1 MVGLLLALYVILVS
15 VGIFF
20 ALNLNKKVV
29 YDDLV
34 GFLHRE
40 VSTKTKIK
48 NRQRK
53 SRRGKL
59 KAALIK
65 LQTQLVS
72 QGKAPLFSV
81 ICIGALAAAVGGIVL
96 ALLINNYY
104 LTVPLA
110 LIFGSFPFLYCS
122 SLIKQ
127 YDERVTQQLETVL
140 SIVTTSYLRTD
151 DIVSAVE
158 ENLDYIAPPLDKFF
172 KEFVG
177 ECTSIRADY
186 RGAILNL
193 KSKIDNEIFDEWC
206 DTLLSCQDDR
216 SLKVTLLPIVS
227 KMTDIRIINEELK
240 TMISS
245 PKVQYFTMIGLCL
258 SSFPLVY
265 FLNKEWFGYLIDTI
279 GGKIICAFVALLIFI
294 TMIRLNKLT
303 KPIKYRT

>member
-48 NRQRK
+48 NLQRK

-110 LIFGSFPFLYCS
+110 LIFGSFPFLY
-122 SLIKQ
+122 
-127 YDERVTQQLETVL
+127 
-140 SIVTTSYLRTD
+140 YLREDFT
-151 DIVSAVE
+151 
-158 ENLDYIAPPLDKFF
+158 
-172 KEFVG
+172 
-177 ECTSIRADY
+177 
-186 RGAILNL
+186 
-193 KSKIDNEIFDEWC
+193 
-206 DTLLSCQDDR
+206 
-216 SLKVTLLPIVS
+216 
-227 KMTDIRIINEELK
+227 
-240 TMISS
+240 IS
-245 PKVQYFTMIGLCL
+245 
-258 SSFPLVY
+258 
-265 FLNKEWFGYLIDTI
+265 TI
-279 GGKIICAFVALLIFI
+279 
-294 TMIRLNKLT
+294 
-303 KPIKYRT
+303 